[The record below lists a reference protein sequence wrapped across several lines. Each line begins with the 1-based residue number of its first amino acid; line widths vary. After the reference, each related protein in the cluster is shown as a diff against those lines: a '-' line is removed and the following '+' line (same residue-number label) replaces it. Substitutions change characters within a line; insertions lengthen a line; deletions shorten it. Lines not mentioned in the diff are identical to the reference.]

1 MNQLASHNFNPIYD
15 DLHTDFNST
24 NGELFDCTN
33 ITPTQSITELR
44 TAVKRSCSP
53 IKICLL
59 RDIDNDQWVQLEPV
73 AKKKKRCNSSN
84 SIGTNGIKKKSSKR
98 TPQGTTI
105 RLYDVFISFII
116 IF

>member
-1 MNQLASHNFNPIYD
+1 MIPFTSEQVPVFN
-15 DLHTDFNST
+15 NK
-24 NGELFDCTN
+24 
-33 ITPTQSITELR
+33 

-59 RDIDNDQWVQLEPV
+59 RDTDNDQWVQLEPV
-73 AKKKKRCNSSN
+73 AKKKKICNSSN
-84 SIGTNGIKKKSSKR
+84 SVETNGIKKKSSKR